1 VAAIAADT
9 NIVVRLLVADDE
21 PQAARARRLFEA
33 NEVWIGVT
41 VLLEAAWV
49 LTSVYELT
57 AKETAAALRSLLGL
71 PNVRVESPGIVAA
84 ALDASATGLE
94 FADALHLLR
103 APDGAEFATFDR
115 GLANGGRKLRPV
127 RLL

>member
-1 VAAIAADT
+1 MAALAVDT

-21 PQAARARRLFEA
+21 QQAARARRLFEA

-57 AKETAAALRSLLGL
+57 AKQTAAALMSLLGL
-71 PNVRVESPGIVAA
+71 PNVRVENPGIVAS
-84 ALDASATGLE
+84 ALNASEHGLD

-103 APDGAEFATFDR
+103 APDGAEFTTCDR
-115 GLANGGRKLRPV
+115 GLAKSGRKLRPV

>member
-1 VAAIAADT
+1 MAAIAVDT
-9 NIVVRLLVADDE
+9 HVVVRLLVADDE

-33 NEVWIGVT
+33 GEVWIGVT

-57 AKETAAALRSLLGL
+57 TAEAASALRRLLGL
-71 PNVRVESPGIVAA
+71 PNVGVENAGLVSA
-84 ALDASATGLE
+84 ALDASQHGLD

-115 GLANGGRKLRPV
+115 ILAKGGRKLRPV